1 MLKSCSRFQAARGLS
16 KSVKTTKYKI
26 HSSDIPE
33 NSTIFSLVQPT
44 GKFHL
49 GNYLGSVR
57 TWKELCDLNRDDTTL
72 IFGIADL
79 HAITVPIPDG
89 QKLRQS
95 RKEAIASILSLGID
109 PSKAIIF
116 NQSHVH
122 QHAELHWLLS
132 TIAPMGLLNRM
143 TQWKSKSNINKSN
156 DEESMGNVKLGLFS
170 YPVLQAAD
178 ILLYQAT
185 HVPVGDDQAQHLELT
200 RTLAQSFNMMFKSQ
214 VLTVPTTI
222 LAPTKRILSLLDPAS
237 KMSKSDPNHNAT
249 IYLNDEP
256 DVIAKKIKKAVTD
269 SISHEFCYDPINRPG
284 VSNLIN
290 IVSGIRRMSVADVEK
305 EIKHFTSHSEF
316 KNYVTEVL
324 IEALRVPRENF
335 NLLIKDPEH
344 LEKVARQGSDAASQ
358 LAEKNIKKVKEIM
371 GF

>member
-1 MLKSCSRFQAARGLS
+1 MLKSCRSFQPARGLS
-16 KSVKTTKYKI
+16 KTVKTTKYKI
-26 HSSDIPE
+26 DSSDIPA
-33 NSTIFSLVQPT
+33 NSTIFSMVQPT

-57 TWKELCDLNRDDTTL
+57 TWKELCDLKRGDTSL

-79 HAITVPIPDG
+79 HAITVPISDG
-89 QKLRQS
+89 QRLRQS

-109 PSKAIIF
+109 PSEAIIF
-116 NQSHVH
+116 NQSAVH

-132 TIAPMGLLNRM
+132 TIAPMGILNRM
-143 TQWKSKSNINKSN
+143 TQWKSKSNIKSSS
-156 DEESMGNVKLGLFS
+156 DEESLGNVKLGLFS

-178 ILLYQAT
+178 ILLYQST
-185 HVPVGDDQAQHLELT
+185 HVPVGDDQAQHLELA
-200 RTLAQSFNMMFKSQ
+200 RTLAQSFNAMFKSQ

-237 KMSKSDPNHNAT
+237 KMSKSDPNRNAT

-256 DVIAKKIKKAVTD
+256 DIIAKKIKKAVTD
-269 SISHEFCYDPINRPG
+269 STSHEFRYDPVNRPG

-290 IVSGIRRMSVADVEK
+290 IVGGIRRMSIADVEQ
-305 EIKHFTSHSEF
+305 EINHFTSHSEF
-316 KNYVTEVL
+316 KSYVSEVL
-324 IEALRVPRENF
+324 IESLRSPRENF
-335 NLLIKDPEH
+335 NLLIQEPEY
-344 LEKVARQGSDAASQ
+344 LEKVVRQGSEAASQ
-358 LAEKNIKKVKEIM
+358 LAETNIKKVKEVM

>member
-1 MLKSCSRFQAARGLS
+1 MKAYNSFQAFRGLS
-16 KSVKTTKYKI
+16 RTVKTTKYKI

-57 TWKELCDLNRDDTTL
+57 TWKELCDLKREDTRL

-95 RKEAIASILSLGID
+95 RKEATASILALGID
-109 PSKAIIF
+109 PSAAIIF

-143 TQWKSKSNINKSN
+143 TQWKSKSNLKNTS
-156 DEESMGNVKLGLFS
+156 DEETLGNVKLGLFS

-178 ILLYQAT
+178 ILLYRST
-185 HVPVGDDQAQHLELT
+185 HVPVGEDQAQHLELT
-200 RTLAQSFNMMFKSQ
+200 RTLAQSFNTLFKTDVFSI
-214 VLTVPTTI
+214 PTTI

-237 KMSKSDPNHNAT
+237 KMSKSDPNQNAT
-249 IYLNDEP
+249 IYLNDKP
-256 DVIAKKIKKAVTD
+256 DTIAKKIKKAVTD
-269 SISHEFCYDPINRPG
+269 STSHEFLYDPTNRPG

-290 IVSGIRRMSVADVEK
+290 IVSGIQRKSIADVEK
-305 EIKHFTSHSEF
+305 EISAFKSHSAF
-316 KNYVTEVL
+316 KSYVSDIL
-324 IEALRVPRENF
+324 IEALRKPRENF
-335 NLLIKDPEH
+335 NMLMREPEY
-344 LEKVARQGSDAASQ
+344 LDTVTRQGSQAAAE
-358 LAEKNIKKVKEIM
+358 LAEKNIKEIKQIM